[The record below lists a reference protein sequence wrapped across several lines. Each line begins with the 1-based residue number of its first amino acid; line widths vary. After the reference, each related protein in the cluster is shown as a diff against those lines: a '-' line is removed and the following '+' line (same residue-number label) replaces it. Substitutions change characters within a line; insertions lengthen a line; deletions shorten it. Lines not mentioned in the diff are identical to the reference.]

1 MGANF
6 LENMEQTIKGKKMNM
21 SQVFMD
27 NGKVIPVTVV
37 GVETDVTSELENK
50 QVVVVGISKGKGFT
64 GGMKRWGFR
73 GGEATRGQSTKPR
86 APGSIGSQTPGRVR
100 KGKKM
105 AGRMGGAR
113 VTIKGLRIVKV
124 MPDEKRLMISGPV
137 PGARN
142 SNLSIKVL

>member
-1 MGANF
+1 
-6 LENMEQTIKGKKMNM
+6 MEQTIKGKKMNM
-21 SQVFMD
+21 TQVFMD
-27 NGKVIPVTVV
+27 NGRVVPVTVV
-37 GVETDVTSELENK
+37 GVEVDVSKELESK
-50 QVVVVGISKGKGFT
+50 QVVVVGTSKGKGFA

-105 AGRMGGAR
+105 AGRLGGDR
-113 VTIKGLRIVKV
+113 VTIKGLRIVRV
-124 MPDEKRLMISGPV
+124 MPDEKKLMISGPV

-142 SNLSIKVL
+142 SKLNIKVL